1 MVSAAQGRELG
12 AHVHL
17 QMLEEVVVLK
27 KKKKKKG
34 DIRERGVESAAARR
48 TTPYPPRVT

>member
-27 KKKKKKG
+27 KKKKKG